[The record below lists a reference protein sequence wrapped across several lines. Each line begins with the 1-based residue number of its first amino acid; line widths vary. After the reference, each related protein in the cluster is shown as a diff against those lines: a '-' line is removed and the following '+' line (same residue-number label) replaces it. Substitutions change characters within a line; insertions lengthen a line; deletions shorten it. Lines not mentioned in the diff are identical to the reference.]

1 MKTIAEIREHKEKI
15 TSKGLQTAIIY
26 FMSPILNE
34 VEERHIYA
42 DDINELRAW
51 LNENLFEMK
60 RRDIEYMT
68 YLNSFLEYKNGDITK
83 NLK

>member
-1 MKTIAEIREHKEKI
+1 MKTIAEIKEHKEKI

-42 DDINELRAW
+42 DDINELSAW

-60 RRDIEYMT
+60 KHNIHFMA
-68 YLNSFLEYKNGDITK
+68 YLNNFLEYKNGDFIK
-83 NLK
+83 NLL